1 MTTGNREKGKRG
13 RKSKASLTVISH
25 DGIISTA
32 RPKTPADLTKEQ
44 AVEWKEIVDRMPADW
59 FTKETHPL
67 LTQYCRHIIVAYR
80 IAQLIEQIETSPDPL
95 DIDKYDQLLRMQTRE
110 TTSIARLATAMRL
123 TQQAKYTAKA
133 AGTASRKAG
142 TGPKPWEK

>member
-1 MTTGNREKGKRG
+1 MTADNQGKGKRG
-13 RKSKASLTVISH
+13 RKSKASLTVIAH
-25 DGIISTA
+25 GGIISTA
-32 RPKTPADLTKEQ
+32 RPNAPATLTKEQ

-59 FTKETHPL
+59 FTRETWPL
-67 LTQYCRHIIVAYR
+67 LAQYCRHIVVAYR
-80 IAQLIEQIETSPDPL
+80 IAQLIEQTETSPDPL
-95 DIDKYDQLLRMQTRE
+95 DIDRYDQLLRMQTRE

-142 TGPKPWEK
+142 TGKKPWE